1 MNDKTYS
8 FKTNELTEDQLDQ
21 VMGGPERDAI
31 VEKAL
36 QTEGIF
42 MDLYLERERKL
53 RKMENIEESS
63 MDPNE
68 LTEEE
73 LDQAMGGPERD
84 AIVEKAL
91 QTEGLFRESSLE
103 QERMFRELETK
114 SEIDMSSSPLF
125 RR

>member
-31 VEKAL
+31 
-36 QTEGIF
+36 I
-42 MDLYLERERKL
+42 
-53 RKMENIEESS
+53 
-63 MDPNE
+63 
-68 LTEEE
+68 
-73 LDQAMGGPERD
+73 
-84 AIVEKAL
+84 EKAL

>member
-21 VMGGPERDAI
+21 V
-31 VEKAL
+31 
-36 QTEGIF
+36 
-42 MDLYLERERKL
+42 
-53 RKMENIEESS
+53 
-63 MDPNE
+63 
-68 LTEEE
+68 
-73 LDQAMGGPERD
+73 MGGPERD

>member
-31 VEKAL
+31 IEKAL

-42 MDLYLERERKL
+42 MDSYLESERKL

>member
-31 VEKAL
+31 IEKAL

>member
-31 VEKAL
+31 IEKAL

-42 MDLYLERERKL
+42 MDSYLESERKL
-53 RKMENIEESS
+53 RIMENNAEST

-73 LDQAMGGPERD
+73 LDQVMGGPERD